1 MMSRNTL
8 HTIPEMDTSLDEGL
22 CSGESERSENNSD
35 ENYSEYSSATDS
47 LLLGS
52 SDYDY
57 DCTHW
62 SFHQSS
68 PSIRLQFL

>member
-8 HTIPEMDTSLDEGL
+8 HTIPEMDPSLDEGL
-22 CSGESERSENNSD
+22 CSGESEGSENNSD

-57 DCTHW
+57 DCTW
-62 SFHQSS
+62 WCFHH
-68 PSIRLQFL
+68 